1 MPVLAGIGISAK
13 YTVGEACRSDD
24 APTYGRK
31 HSMSD
36 TARGDPAAGKA
47 IAGRFREPA
56 LKGINSS
63 EQFDQRIKVIPPA
76 TRVLAASAA
85 VVCLAALVWAVFGS
99 VPTRVIGRGVVLSA
113 QEGNFSVAAIAAGP
127 VVEVLVKPGAHV
139 VAGQPIAI
147 IEQKL
152 LLTRIENA
160 LAEVDRLE
168 ANLALL
174 RAANA
179 AQIASSDEAA
189 KRQLAAIDE
198 QVAANEVRRDRLRE
212 LVANYSNLRSKGMI
226 SQNEFIAKQ
235 EQYDLTALELANAKA
250 RKVEVDLAAATKRD
264 NVADIE
270 RQKQAEIDVKRSGID
285 RLRVEMEVGSWV
297 RSPISG
303 VIREIRLGRGDV
315 AAVGSVVA
323 TVGPDQQSYYQVMAL
338 LRGKTRKRAAPG
350 MEVAIVPDIIKKE
363 EYGSMKG
370 RVTAVSEEDVS
381 VEHVD
386 QIVHN
391 DQLTKNLFGGEPAL
405 LAYVELV
412 PTKDN
417 PSGFE
422 WWSGTG
428 PPYKITAGSVATVD
442 IIVERVRPITLII
455 PALRKLLSIEG

>member
-1 MPVLAGIGISAK
+1 
-13 YTVGEACRSDD
+13 
-24 APTYGRK
+24 
-31 HSMSD
+31 MSE
-36 TARGDPAAGKA
+36 TAVASPAARKDV
-47 IAGRFREPA
+47 AGRFKEPA

-63 EQFDQRIKVIPPA
+63 DQFDQRIRVIPPA
-76 TRVLAASAA
+76 TRVLAASTA
-85 VVCLAALVWAVFGS
+85 VVCIAALVWAVFGS
-99 VPTRVIGRGVVLSA
+99 VPTRVTGHGVVLSA
-113 QEGNFSVAAIAAGP
+113 KEGNFSVAAIASGP
-127 VVEVLVKPGAHV
+127 VVEVLVRPGAHV

-168 ANLALL
+168 ANLVLL
-174 RAANA
+174 RTAHA
-179 AQIASSDEAA
+179 AQIVSSDEAA

-212 LVANYSNLRSKGMI
+212 LVANYASLRNRGMI
-226 SQNEFIAKQ
+226 SQSEFIARQ
-235 EQYDLTALELANAKA
+235 EQYDLTALELANANA
-250 RKVEVDLAAATKRD
+250 RKVEVELAAATKRD
-264 NVADIE
+264 NLADVE
-270 RQKQAEIDVKRSGID
+270 RQKQAEIDLKKSDVD
-285 RLRVEMEVGSWV
+285 RLRVEMEVGSSV

-303 VIREIRLGRGDV
+303 IVREIRLGRGDV
-315 AAVGSVVA
+315 ASAGSMVA

-350 MEVAIVPDIIKKE
+350 MEAAIVPDTIKKE

-370 RVTAVSEEDVS
+370 VVTAISDEDVS
-381 VEHVD
+381 IEHVN

-391 DQLTKNLFGGEPAL
+391 DQLTKSLFGGEPAL

-412 PTKDN
+412 PSKDN

-422 WWSGTG
+422 WWSGKG

-442 IIVERVRPITLII
+442 IIVERVRPITLVI
-455 PALRKLLSIEG
+455 PALRKLLSLEG

>member
-1 MPVLAGIGISAK
+1 
-13 YTVGEACRSDD
+13 
-24 APTYGRK
+24 
-31 HSMSD
+31 MSD
-36 TARGDPAAGKA
+36 TAVAGPAASKG
-47 IAGRFREPA
+47 IAGRFKEPA

-63 EQFDQRIKVIPPA
+63 EQFDQRIRVIPPA
-76 TRVLAASAA
+76 TRLLAAATA
-85 VVCLAALVWAVFGS
+85 VVCLAALAWAVFGS
-99 VPTRVIGRGVVLSA
+99 VPTRVIGRGVVLSD

-127 VVEVLVKPGAHV
+127 VVEVLVKPGTRV

-147 IEQKL
+147 VEQKL

-160 LAEVDRLE
+160 LAEVERLE

-174 RAANA
+174 RAADA

-198 QVAANEVRRDRLRE
+198 QLAANEVRRDRLSE
-212 LVANYSNLRSKGMI
+212 LVAAYSSLRARGMI
-226 SQNEFIAKQ
+226 SQSEFIARQ
-235 EQYDLTALELANAKA
+235 EQYDLTALDLANAKA
-250 RKVEVDLAAATKRD
+250 RKVEVELAAATKRD
-264 NVADIE
+264 SLADNE
-270 RQKQAEIDVKRSGID
+270 RQKQAEIDLRKAGVD
-285 RLRVEMEVGSWV
+285 RLRVEMEVGSFV

-303 VIREIRLGRGDV
+303 IIREIRLGRGSV
-315 AAVGSVVA
+315 AAAGAVVG
-323 TVGPDQQSYYQVMAL
+323 TVGPDRQSYFQVMAL

-350 MEVAIVPDIIKKE
+350 MEAHIVPDSIKKE

-370 RVTAVSEEDVS
+370 RVTAVSDEDVS
-381 VEHVD
+381 LEHVD

-391 DQLTKNLFGGEPAL
+391 DQLTRNLFGGEPAL
-405 LAYVELV
+405 LAFVELV

-442 IIVERVRPITLII
+442 IIVERVRPITLVI

>member
-1 MPVLAGIGISAK
+1 
-13 YTVGEACRSDD
+13 
-24 APTYGRK
+24 
-31 HSMSD
+31 MSD
-36 TARGDPAAGKA
+36 SAAVRLASSKG
-47 IAGRFREPA
+47 IAGGLREPA

-63 EQFDQRIKVIPPA
+63 KQFDQRIRVIPPA
-76 TRVLAASAA
+76 TRLLAASMAI
-85 VVCLAALVWAVFGS
+85 VCLAALAWAVFGAI
-99 VPTRVIGRGVVLSA
+99 PTRVIGRGVVLST
-113 QEGNFSVAAIAAGP
+113 QEGNFSIAAIAAGP
-127 VVEVLVKPGAHV
+127 VVEVLVKPGTRV
-139 VAGQPIAI
+139 VTGQPIAI

-152 LLTRIENA
+152 LLAQIQNA

-174 RAANA
+174 RAADA

-212 LVANYSNLRSKGMI
+212 LVAGYSALRGKGMI
-226 SQNEFIAKQ
+226 SQREFITWQ
-235 EQYDLTALELANAKA
+235 EQYDLTALDLANAKA
-250 RKVEVDLAAATKRD
+250 RKVEVELAAATKRD
-264 NVADIE
+264 NLADIE
-270 RQKQAEIDVKRSGID
+270 RQKQAEIDLKKAGVD
-285 RLRVEMEVGSWV
+285 RLRVEMEVGSFV

-303 VIREIRLGRGDV
+303 VIREIRLGQGDF
-315 AAVGSVVA
+315 ASAGSVVA
-323 TVGPDQQSYYQVMAL
+323 TVGPDGQSHFQVVTL

-350 MEVAIVPDIIKKE
+350 MEVHIVPDSIKKE
-363 EYGSMKG
+363 EYGSMRG
-370 RVTAVSEEDVS
+370 RVISVSDEDVS

-405 LAYVELV
+405 LAFVELV

-428 PPYKITAGSVATVD
+428 PPYKITGGSVATVD
-442 IIVERVRPITLII
+442 IIVERVRPISLII
-455 PALRKLLSIEG
+455 PALRKLLSLEG

>member
-1 MPVLAGIGISAK
+1 MVVLAELGFLVSKG
-13 YTVGEACRSDD
+13 GEARGRDD

-31 HSMSD
+31 QSMSD
-36 TARGDPAAGKA
+36 SAVAAPATVKGVT
-47 IAGRFREPA
+47 GRFKEPA

-63 EQFDQRIKVIPPA
+63 EPFDQRIRVIPPA
-76 TRVLAASAA
+76 TRLLAASTA
-85 VVCLAALVWAVFGS
+85 VVCLAALAWAVFGS
-99 VPTRVIGRGVVLSA
+99 IPTRVIGRGVVLSD
-113 QEGNFSVAAIAAGP
+113 QEGNFSIAAIAAGP
-127 VVEVLVKPGAHV
+127 VVEVLVKPGARV

-147 IEQKL
+147 VEQKL

-160 LAEVDRLE
+160 LAEVERLE

-174 RAANA
+174 RAADA
-179 AQIASSDEAA
+179 AQIASSNEAA
-189 KRQLAAIDE
+189 RRQLAAIDE

-212 LVANYSNLRSKGMI
+212 LVAAYSSLRAKGMI
-226 SQNEFIAKQ
+226 SQSEFISRQ
-235 EQYDLTALELANAKA
+235 EQYDLTALDLANAKA
-250 RKVEVDLAAATKRD
+250 RKVEVELAAATKRD
-264 NVADIE
+264 NLADSE
-270 RQKQAEIDVKRSGID
+270 RQKQAEVDLKKAGVD
-285 RLRVEMEVGSWV
+285 RLRVEMEVGSFV

-303 VIREIRLGRGDV
+303 IIREIRLGRGSV
-315 AAVGSVVA
+315 AAAGSVVG
-323 TVGPDQQSYYQVMAL
+323 TVGQDQQSYFQVMAL

-350 MEVAIVPDIIKKE
+350 MEAHIVPDSIKKE
-363 EYGSMKG
+363 EYGSMRG
-370 RVTAVSEEDVS
+370 RVIAVSDEDVS
-381 VEHVD
+381 VEHVE

-442 IIVERVRPITLII
+442 IIVERVRPITLVI

>member
-1 MPVLAGIGISAK
+1 MSESA
-13 YTVGEACRSDD
+13 VS
-24 APTYGRK
+24 
-31 HSMSD
+31 
-36 TARGDPAAGKA
+36 DPATSKH
-47 IAGRFREPA
+47 IAGRFREPT

-63 EQFDQRIKVIPPA
+63 EGFDQRIRVIPPA
-76 TRVLAASAA
+76 TRVLAASTAI
-85 VVCLAALVWAVFGS
+85 VCVAALVWAVFGS
-99 VPTRVIGRGVVLSA
+99 VPTRVIGRGVVLSD
-113 QEGNFSVAAIAAGP
+113 QEGNFSIASVAAGP
-127 VVEVLVKPGAHV
+127 VLEVLVKPGTRV
-139 VAGQPIAI
+139 MAGMPIAI

-152 LLTRIENA
+152 LTTQIENA
-160 LAEVDRLE
+160 VAEVERLE
-168 ANLALL
+168 ANLELL
-174 RAANA
+174 KLANA
-179 AQIASSDEAA
+179 AQILSSEEAA
-189 KRQLAAIDE
+189 KRQLAANDE

-212 LVANYSNLRSKGMI
+212 LVGAYSTLRARGMI

-235 EQYDLTALELANAKA
+235 EQYDLTNLDLANAKA
-250 RKVEVDLAAATKRD
+250 RKVEVELAAATKRD
-264 NVADIE
+264 ALAEIE
-270 RQKQAEIDVKRSGID
+270 RQKQAEIDLKKAGVD
-285 RLRVEMEVGSWV
+285 RLRVEMAVGSSV

-315 AAVGSVVA
+315 AAAGDVIA
-323 TVGPDQQSYYQVMAL
+323 TVGQDQRSFFQVMVL

-350 MEVAIVPDIIKKE
+350 MEANIVPDSIKKE
-363 EYGSMKG
+363 EYGSMRG
-370 RVTAVSEEDVS
+370 RVTAVSDEDVS

-405 LAYVELV
+405 LAYVELF

-442 IIVERVRPITLII
+442 IIVERVRPITLVI

>member
-1 MPVLAGIGISAK
+1 
-13 YTVGEACRSDD
+13 
-24 APTYGRK
+24 
-31 HSMSD
+31 MSVS
-36 TARGDPAAGKA
+36 TTTRPAAGKDG
-47 IAGRFREPA
+47 AGRFKEPA

-63 EQFDQRIKVIPPA
+63 QQFDQRIRIIPPA
-76 TRVLAASAA
+76 TRLLAASAA
-85 VVCLAALVWAVFGS
+85 IVCLAALAWAVFGS
-99 VPTRVIGRGVVLSA
+99 IPTRVIGRGVVLST

-127 VVEVLVKPGAHV
+127 VVEVLVKQGDRV

-152 LLTRIENA
+152 LLTQIENA
-160 LAEVDRLE
+160 LAEVERLE

-179 AQIASSDEAA
+179 AQIVSSDEAA

-198 QVAANEVRRDRLRE
+198 QLAANEVRRDRLRE
-212 LVANYSNLRSKGMI
+212 LVAGYSALRGRGMI
-226 SQNEFIAKQ
+226 SQSEFIARQ
-235 EQYDLTALELANAKA
+235 EQYDLTALDLANAKA
-250 RKVEVDLAAATKRD
+250 RKIEVELAAATKRD
-264 NVADIE
+264 NLADVE
-270 RQKQAEIDVKRSGID
+270 RQKQAEIDLKKAGVD
-285 RLRVEMEVGSWV
+285 RLRVEMEVGSFV

-303 VIREIRLGRGDV
+303 IIREIRLGRGDV
-315 AAVGSVVA
+315 AATGSVVA
-323 TVGPDQQSYYQVMAL
+323 TVGPDKQSYYQVLTL

-350 MEVAIVPDIIKKE
+350 MEAHIVPDIIKKE

-370 RVTAVSEEDVS
+370 RVTLVSDEDIS
-381 VEHVD
+381 VQHVE

-391 DQLTKNLFGGEPAL
+391 DQLTKSLFGGEPAL

-428 PPYKITAGSVATVD
+428 PPYRITAGSVATVD

-455 PALRKLLSIEG
+455 PALRKLLSLDG

>member
-1 MPVLAGIGISAK
+1 
-13 YTVGEACRSDD
+13 
-24 APTYGRK
+24 
-31 HSMSD
+31 MSD
-36 TARGDPAAGKA
+36 SARGELATGKG
-47 IAGRFREPA
+47 IAGRFKEPA

-63 EQFDQRIKVIPPA
+63 EQFGQRIKVIPPA
-76 TRVLAASAA
+76 TRLLAASTA
-85 VVCLAALVWAVFGS
+85 VICLAALVWAVFGA

-127 VVEVLVKPGAHV
+127 VVEMLVKPGARV

-147 IEQKL
+147 VEQKL

-160 LAEVDRLE
+160 LAEVERLE
-168 ANLALL
+168 ANFALL

-179 AQIASSDEAA
+179 AQIISSDEAA

-212 LVANYSNLRSKGMI
+212 LVANYANLRSKGMI

-250 RKVEVDLAAATKRD
+250 RKVEVELAAATKRD
-264 NVADIE
+264 NLADIE
-270 RQKQAEIDVKRSGID
+270 RQKQAEIDLKRSGVD
-285 RLRVEMEVGSWV
+285 RLRVEMEVGSFV

-303 VIREIRLGRGDV
+303 IIREIRLGRGDV
-315 AAVGSVVA
+315 ATAGSVVA

-350 MEVAIVPDIIKKE
+350 MEVAIVPDSIKKE

-370 RVTAVSEEDVS
+370 RVTAVSDEDVS

-455 PALRKLLSIEG
+455 PALRKLLSLEG